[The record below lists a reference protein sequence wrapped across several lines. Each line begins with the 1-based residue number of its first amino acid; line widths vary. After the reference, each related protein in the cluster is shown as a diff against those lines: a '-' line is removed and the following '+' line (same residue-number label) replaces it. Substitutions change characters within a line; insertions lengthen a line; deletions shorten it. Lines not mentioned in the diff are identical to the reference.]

1 MKTKNASKN
10 LPPSET
16 LVTSHR
22 PVTFNFNDPGARTVS
37 IAGTFNEWHASA
49 TPMVPLGNGVWTKTL
64 ELKPGVYEY
73 LFVVDDRWLPD
84 PACAERQPNPF
95 GGENSVLRV
104 PTNSRP

>member
-49 TPMVPLGNGVWTKTL
+49 TPMVPLGKGRWSKTL
-64 ELKPGVYEY
+64 EVKPGIYEY
-73 LFVVDDRWLPD
+73 LFVVDGKWIAD
-84 PACAERQPNPF
+84 PGSAVTVSNPF
-95 GGENSVLRV
+95 GGINCCVTVR
-104 PTNSRP
+104 